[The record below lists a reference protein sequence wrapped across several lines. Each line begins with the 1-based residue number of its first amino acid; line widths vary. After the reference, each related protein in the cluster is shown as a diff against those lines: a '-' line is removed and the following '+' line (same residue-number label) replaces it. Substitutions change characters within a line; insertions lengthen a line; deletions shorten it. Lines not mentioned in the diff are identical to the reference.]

1 MESCVLEAA
10 PFCGIFNGMSTSG
23 DHRLE
28 RDVPARLAEP
38 DLAAWAEK
46 IALRSS
52 SRPRIWYGAALFWF
66 VVICIVAARVMFLDV
81 SSLRPAT
88 ANTAAPSVL
97 AGSPPQAAHD
107 ARL

>member
-10 PFCGIFNGMSTSG
+10 RFCGIFKRMRANR
-23 DHRLE
+23 DHSLD
-28 RDVPARLAEP
+28 RDAPARLAEP

-52 SRPRIWYGAALFWF
+52 PPPRIWYGAALFWL

-97 AGSPPQAAHD
+97 AGSAPPPPHD

>member
-1 MESCVLEAA
+1 MRT
-10 PFCGIFNGMSTSG
+10 GG

-38 DLAAWAEK
+38 DLAAWAEN

-52 SRPRIWYGAALFWF
+52 AAPRIWYGAALFWF

-88 ANTAAPSVL
+88 AGTAAPSVL
-97 AGSPPQAAHD
+97 AGSAPVGSHD
-107 ARL
+107 TKL

>member
-1 MESCVLEAA
+1 MEKRVLEAA
-10 PFCGIFNGMSTSG
+10 PFCGIFNAMSAS
-23 DHRLE
+23 HHQSLE

-38 DLAAWAEK
+38 GLSGWAEK

-52 SRPRIWYGAALFWF
+52 SSPRLWYGAALFWL
-66 VVICIVAARVMFLDV
+66 VVICIIAARVMFLDV

-88 ANTAAPSVL
+88 ASTAAPSVL
-97 AGSPPQAAHD
+97 AGSAPATSHD